1 MRNRVHHSQRAPAV
15 EAASA
20 RYSPAMADESASARS
35 ESGGVQ
41 SVDRAVSILEI
52 LSQRGEAGVSEIA
65 LEIGVHKSTAFRLL
79 GALESRGLVEQAED
93 RGKYRLSFGIIRL
106 AGGVAARLDLTQQ
119 ARPVCRRL
127 AEEIGETVN
136 LAVARSH
143 YAVNLDQ
150 VRGPS
155 AVTAHNWVGQLT
167 PLHATS
173 SGKVLLAHLDERRRA
188 QLITAAGLESYTPN
202 TVTSPDVLRQQ
213 LDEARRRGY
222 AVTVEEYE
230 IGLNAIAAP
239 IRSYE
244 GDVVAAVSA
253 SGPAYRFSEKRMHEL
268 APSLVAGADD
278 ISHRLGY
285 VG

>member
-1 MRNRVHHSQRAPAV
+1 MDRAVQP
-15 EAASA
+15 A
-20 RYSPAMADESASARS
+20 RYSPAMTEDSSSTRS
-35 ESGGVQ
+35 EGGGVQ
-41 SVDRAVSILEI
+41 SVDRAISILEI
-52 LSQRGEAGVSEIA
+52 LSRRREAGVSEIA
-65 LEIGVHKSTAFRLL
+65 LEIAVHKSTAFRLL
-79 GALESRGLVEQAED
+79 GALEARGLVEQAED
-93 RGKYRLSFGIIRL
+93 RGKYRLSFGLVRL

-119 ARPVCRRL
+119 SRPVCRRL
-127 AEEIGETVN
+127 ADEIGETVN

-173 SGKVLLAHLDERRRA
+173 SGKVLLAHLDEQQRDE
-188 QLITAAGLESYTPN
+188 LLGVSGLERYTPG
-202 TVTSPDVLRQQ
+202 TITSAEQLRSE

-222 AVTVEEYE
+222 AVTVEEFE

-239 IRSYE
+239 IRSHDGE
-244 GDVVAAVSA
+244 VVAAVSA

-268 APSLVAGADD
+268 APTLIAGADD
-278 ISHRLGY
+278 ISRRMGY
-285 VG
+285 GG

>member
-1 MRNRVHHSQRAPAV
+1 
-15 EAASA
+15 
-20 RYSPAMADESASARS
+20 MADESASARS